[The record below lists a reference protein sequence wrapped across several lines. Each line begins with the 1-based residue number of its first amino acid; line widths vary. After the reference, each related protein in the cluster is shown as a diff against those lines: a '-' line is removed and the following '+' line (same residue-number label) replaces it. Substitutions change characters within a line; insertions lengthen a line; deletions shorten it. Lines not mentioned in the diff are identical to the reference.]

1 MSKKILIVE
10 DEDSIRLL
18 LSTILGSLE
27 GYSIICARDG
37 EEGLRLVRS
46 DNPDIILLDNRLP
59 GISGFDV
66 CSSVKLD
73 PATSHA
79 KVLMLSCQGQNFDW
93 QRAREMGADGYITKP
108 FNSTVLVEKV
118 EELAGNKE

>member
-1 MSKKILIVE
+1 MTKKILIVE

-18 LSTILGSLE
+18 LSTILGNLE
-27 GYSIICARDG
+27 GYRIICARDG

-46 DNPDIILLDNRLP
+46 DNPDVILLDNRLP
-59 GISGFDV
+59 GISGFEV
-66 CSSVKLD
+66 CSSIKAD
-73 PATSHA
+73 PATSHT

-108 FNSTVLVEKV
+108 FNSTALVEKV
-118 EELAGNKE
+118 EELAGNKG